1 MNTTTMMAAE
11 SPDIE
16 KLDQLV
22 LQSKALTTVECGI
35 MITDHQGRILWVN
48 PAFSK
53 STGYPAE
60 EILGRTPRVFKSGSH
75 DQSYYS
81 QFWDTVLR
89 GETWRGQFVNRR
101 RDGSLCIHAQ
111 TTTPI
116 RWQSPGPITH
126 FISVSEDIT
135 NGKERQV
142 DSREI
147 RNLNAVGQ
155 LAAGVAH
162 HFNNLL
168 TVIHTNSQLL
178 LELDDNLHRECRS
191 LAKRSLAASCRAEHL
206 VRQLIGF
213 SEKQVF
219 QFQALDLNRV
229 VEHTLR
235 LFHPAAKSAIEW
247 EGRYCATLPFVLADS
262 GMLGQMI
269 CHLLV
274 NALEAMPQGGRLTL
288 MTERLLP
295 TCSESRSPPV
305 AHPGDFACL
314 AISDTG
320 CGIPPTNLSHIFDP
334 FFTTK
339 DAAEHSGLGLAS
351 VLGIVK
357 QHHGWSEVSS
367 QVGRGTTFKIVLP
380 AITKSEALAS
390 GALVAHELPG
400 LSEEP
405 LLPPDLALETDAN
418 PAMPADQEDD
428 MVWVNPAFNSA
439 EMIGGPA
446 PLAKVAPLDMNE
458 LIHDLAKM
466 LRRLLDEK
474 IEIVFEESSEAVWVR
489 ADACLLEQV
498 VMNLCINARDAMPK
512 GGRLTLAAMMVEIQ
526 AQPPRP
532 NLDAR
537 PGRFVCLTVADTGC
551 GVDETVLS
559 RVFEPS
565 SATKEVGQG
574 IGLGLATV
582 FAIVKQHAGWIE
594 VDSEVGRGSSFRVYL
609 PGM

>member
-1 MNTTTMMAAE
+1 MNTSTMMAAE
-11 SPDIE
+11 SSDIE

-22 LQSKALTTVECGI
+22 LQSKALTTVDCGI

-60 EILGRTPRVFKSGSH
+60 EILGRTPRILKSGSH

-81 QFWDTVLR
+81 QFWYTVLR

-111 TTTPI
+111 TTTPM

-147 RNLNAVGQ
+147 RNLDVVGQ

-206 VRQLIGF
+206 IRQLIGF
-213 SEKQVF
+213 SEKRVF

-235 LFHPAAKSAIEW
+235 LFHPAAKSSIEW

-288 MTERLLP
+288 MTERLVP
-295 TCSESRSPPV
+295 TCSDSRSPLV
-305 AHPGDFACL
+305 AHPGELACL

-320 CGIPPTNLSHIFDP
+320 CGIPPTILSRIFEP

-339 DAAEHSGLGLAS
+339 DAAVHSGLGLAS
-351 VLGIVK
+351 VYGIVK
-357 QHHGWSEVSS
+357 QHHGWTEVSS
-367 QVGRGTTFKIVLP
+367 QVGRGTTIKVVLP

-400 LSEEP
+400 LSEQP
-405 LLPPDLALETDAN
+405 LPPPEVALETDAN
-418 PAMPADQEDD
+418 APIPTDQKDD
-428 MVWVNPAFNSA
+428 MVWVNPAFNAA
-439 EMIGGPA
+439 EMIAGTA
-446 PLAKVAPLDMNE
+446 QLAKVGPLDMNE
-458 LIHDLAKM
+458 LIRDLVKM

-474 IEIVFEESSEAVWVR
+474 IEIIFEESSDAVWVR
-489 ADACLLEQV
+489 ADACLVEQA
-498 VMNLCINARDAMPK
+498 VMNLCINARDAMSK
-512 GGRLTLAAMMVEIQ
+512 GGRLTLAAMMVDIQ
-526 AQPPRP
+526 TQPASP
-532 NLDAR
+532 NSYAR
-537 PGRFVCLTVADTGC
+537 PGRFVCLTVTDTGC
-551 GVDETVLS
+551 GMDKAVLG

-565 SATKEVGQG
+565 FAPKEVGKG